1 MGILR
6 RALREYLRTHPHIA
20 KIEEPTHQEGGAG
33 ATIADLR
40 Q

>member
-6 RALREYLRTHPHIA
+6 RNLREYLRKHPHVA
-20 KIEEPTHQEGGAG
+20 QIEEPTHQEGGAG
-33 ATIADLR
+33 ATVVELR

>member
-6 RALREYLRTHPHIA
+6 RALREYLRTHPHVASIQ
-20 KIEEPTHQEGGAG
+20 EPTHQEGGAG
-33 ATIADLR
+33 ATVVELR